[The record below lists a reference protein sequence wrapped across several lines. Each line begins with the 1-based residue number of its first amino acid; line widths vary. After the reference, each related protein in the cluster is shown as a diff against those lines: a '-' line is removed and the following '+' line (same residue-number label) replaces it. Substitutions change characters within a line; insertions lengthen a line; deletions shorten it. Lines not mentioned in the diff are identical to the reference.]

1 MHTTILTIGKEA
13 AHIILPYEGISAKHA
28 QLVINHTNG
37 EIEFVDHSEEGTIVG
52 NEIIHHRSKVIR
64 RGDPVIF
71 NSKPPIRLDWAKVP
85 VLPNFSIYKKTIAIG
100 RNAENDIVLDS
111 KFSKTGRTHAL
122 LLMDKRCRF
131 FLYDTS
137 LNGSRINGIPVQRYQ
152 LTAVRY
158 KRDKINFSGQCD
170 LDWSKIPTPPVFCYY
185 PASAY
190 LLALGLLIAIL
201 LWWLPPRN
209 QCENANSYKALIVQ
223 TYIYR
228 ITDSYGNIF
237 YLGKDGRLSL
247 KAETATPFVGVGT
260 GFSPMKGYLAT
271 NFHVTNVGTN
281 YIEQIKQDFQS
292 IDAVKVEAYNVQL
305 YAIQDGQQ
313 IDRTM
318 LGGSSTQLPAG
329 TFIKVSL
336 DKFDPEHDLAILKI
350 ENPKDHAQFPSID
363 ARCFACSEEDLKA
376 VQEQELGVKYC
387 GFPQAIVDDSEHMKV
402 RAVCYDGKINRLEED
417 EQDFL
422 IDATAAG
429 GASGSAVFSSDNK
442 LIGVIYA
449 GNFRGGDVT
458 NLILAIKGKYLI
470 DLLKLYPEFES
481 TD

>member
-1 MHTTILTIGKEA
+1 
-13 AHIILPYEGISAKHA
+13 
-28 QLVINHTNG
+28 
-37 EIEFVDHSEEGTIVG
+37 
-52 NEIIHHRSKVIR
+52 
-64 RGDPVIF
+64 
-71 NSKPPIRLDWAKVP
+71 
-85 VLPNFSIYKKTIAIG
+85 
-100 RNAENDIVLDS
+100 VLDS

-122 LLMDKRCRF
+122 LLMDKRCRY

-170 LDWSKIPTPPVFCYY
+170 LDWSKIPTPPVYCYY

-201 LWWLPPRN
+201 FWWLPPRN
-209 QCENANSYKALIVQ
+209 QCENANSFKALIVNRF
-223 TYIYR
+223 IYK
-228 ITDSYGNIF
+228 ITDSYGNTW
-237 YLGKDGRLSL
+237 YLGKDGVELEAE
-247 KAETATPFVGVGT
+247 KASPIVRVGT

-271 NFHVTNVGTN
+271 NFHVTNVGTED
-281 YIEQIKQDFQS
+281 IEQVKQDLIVQFS
-292 IDAVKVEAYNVQL
+292 IYAKRIEAYNVQL

-313 IDRTM
+313 IDRNM
-318 LGGSSTQLPAG
+318 LRGSSTQLPAG

-442 LIGVIYA
+442 LIGVIYS
-449 GNFRGGDVT
+449 GNFRGQIDVT
-458 NLILAIKGKYLI
+458 NLSLAIKGKYLI
-470 DLLKLYPEFES
+470 DLLKLYPDFES